1 MHSDARRL
9 REEHLSQHRRV
20 EPADRGIQPL
30 DGGRRHVGG
39 AVPIKDQRAASHEP
53 AELVG
58 HVAEVPQLTHCVSSS
73 KRYLIAV
80 DTDRPG
86 EVLTGGYAAAGPGST
101 TFGTATGS
109 TPGRTKGAATPANGT
124 AGATGAAKGTAGAT
138 GAATG
143 AAGATGA
150 TGTARAAGAA
160 PAGCTA
166 AGAGTLKVTPL
177 VRSSRSKAEPLKSR
191 APRIASCTVFLL
203 LPSSYVPSI
212 RRAAHSSRVGSSH
225 RNTRMSSSRA
235 AGQAYATGAALPFAD
250 VSSTVG
256 GQVRGQLGS
265 LELN

>member
-9 REEHLSQHRRV
+9 REEHLRQHRRV

-39 AVPIKDQRAASHEP
+39 AISIKDQRAASHEP

-109 TPGRTKGAATPANGT
+109 

-160 PAGCTA
+160 PAGCAA

>member
-1 MHSDARRL
+1 MFHRRSTLDSHTRRPSRARRGS
-9 REEHLSQHRRV
+9 HAKHGSQHS
-20 EPADRGIQPL
+20 
-30 DGGRRHVGG
+30 
-39 AVPIKDQRAASHEP
+39 AAHSEWD
-53 AELVG
+53 V
-58 HVAEVPQLTHCVSSS
+58 
-73 KRYLIAV
+73 IAV
-80 DTDRPG
+80 NADRPG
-86 EVLTGGYAAAGPGST
+86 EVLTGGYAAAGPAST
-101 TFGTATGS
+101 TAGTATGA
-109 TPGRTKGAATPANGT
+109 TPGRAKGAATPANGT

-235 AGQAYATGAALPFAD
+235 AGQAYGAPLRG
-250 VSSTVG
+250 SSG
-256 GQVRGQLGS
+256 GRNPSRLTRLTRVA
-265 LELN
+265 